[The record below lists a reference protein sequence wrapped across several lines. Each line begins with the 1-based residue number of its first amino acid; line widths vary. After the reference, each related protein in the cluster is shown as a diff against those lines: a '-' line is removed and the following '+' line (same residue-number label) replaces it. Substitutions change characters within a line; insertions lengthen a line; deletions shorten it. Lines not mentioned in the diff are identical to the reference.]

1 MFTRWSRQQVSIRS
15 SNGTFMSGVAW
26 ETSFLGP
33 SPTPCSQVPEE
44 ARSRV
49 PATVRPRL
57 SGEIETVD
65 PVADSAPY

>member
-1 MFTRWSRQQVSIRS
+1 
-15 SNGTFMSGVAW
+15 MSGVAW